1 MKLHSGT
8 GASAIALLTL
18 GLALAGCGSDS
29 KTEAS
34 SSSSSSSSSTSTS
47 SSASESTSTSSAAPT
62 EATGPN
68 PTIAD
73 YIKENGITETPV
85 KSGDPGA
92 PTVDLPTPEGWADA
106 GDKTPEGA
114 YGAIIFSDPA
124 MAADPPSI
132 VAIMSKLTGEVDPA
146 KIFEYAP
153 GELKNLPGY
162 ESAGD
167 GGDAKLGGFDAY
179 QIGATYVKD
188 GTKRLIAQKTVVIPA
203 ADGSGVFVLQLNAS
217 GTEDQIGPLMDA
229 TAVIDEQ
236 TKITP

>member
-1 MKLHSGT
+1 MRTHTNAG
-8 GASAIALLTL
+8 GAAVALLAL

-34 SSSSSSSSSTSTS
+34 SSSSSSTS
-47 SSASESTSTSSAAPT
+47 SSSESKSASTSSAAPT
-62 EATGPN
+62 EAAGAN

-85 KSGDPGA
+85 KRGDPGA
-92 PTVDLPTPEGWADA
+92 PTVDLPTPEGWEDA
-106 GDKTPEGA
+106 GPKTPEGA
-114 YGAIIFSDPA
+114 YGAIVFADPS

-132 VAIMSKLTGEVDPA
+132 VAIMSKLTGNVDPA
-146 KIFEYAP
+146 MIFKYAP

-162 ESAGD
+162 EGAGD

-188 GTKRLIAQKTVVIPA
+188 GAKRLVAQKTVVIPA
-203 ADGSGVFVLQLNAS
+203 ADGNGVFVLQLNAS

-229 TAVIDEQ
+229 TSIIDEQ
-236 TKITP
+236 TTITP

>member
-1 MKLHSGT
+1 MKLHSVT
-8 GASAIALLTL
+8 GASAIALLAL

-34 SSSSSSSSSTSTS
+34 SSSSSSSSSTS
-47 SSASESTSTSSAAPT
+47 SSASQSTATSSAAPT
-62 EATGPN
+62 EASGPN

-85 KSGDPGA
+85 KPGDPGT
-92 PTVDLPTPEGWADA
+92 PKLDLPTPEGWADA
-106 GDKTPEGA
+106 GSKTPEGA
-114 YGAIIFSDPA
+114 YGAIIFTDPA

-132 VAIMSKLTGEVDPA
+132 VAIMSKLTGQVDQA

-179 QIGATYVKD
+179 QIGATYEKD
-188 GTKRLIAQKTVVIPA
+188 GAKRLIAQKTVVIPA
-203 ADGSGVFVLQLNAS
+203 ADGSGLFVLQLNAS

-229 TAVIDEQ
+229 TSVIDER
-236 TKITP
+236 TTITP